1 MENRQTKKSCE
12 QIDVLMFIVL
22 CLAGVVMMLIHAM
35 GSDMEMVVTHMQA
48 QHFGHIWL
56 GVGDQVFHQEN
67 TFPVVDPVLV
77 VTPLFINR
85 LVLSYWLGLDC

>member
-1 MENRQTKKSCE
+1 MALLWMGILFMGLTIRMESC
-12 QIDVLMFIVL
+12 
-22 CLAGVVMMLIHAM
+22 GVVMMLIHAM
-35 GSDMEMVVTHMQA
+35 DSDMEMVVTHMQA
-48 QHFGHIWL
+48 LHFGHIWL